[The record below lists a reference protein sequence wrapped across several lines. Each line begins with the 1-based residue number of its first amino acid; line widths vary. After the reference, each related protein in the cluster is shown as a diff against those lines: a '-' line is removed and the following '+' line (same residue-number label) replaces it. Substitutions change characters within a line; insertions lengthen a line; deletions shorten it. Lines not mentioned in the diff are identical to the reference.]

1 MEHHPRVGFNLQ
13 PLLEELNAEELSQFK
28 SLLKSLP
35 QESIVHQQ
43 EFPKT
48 EIDDAN
54 GKQLAEILNGCRKYW
69 AEMVTVQILDKMNR
83 VDLSKRAMDEIQES
97 AVKSLREIKA
107 SMVDVTTNHF
117 RTELKTKF
125 DQIWK
130 NNFCPEATGNFPIV
144 TERYKALIPFCNPQI
159 LTGPLTHTVVL
170 HGAAGVG
177 KSTLAKKLM
186 TEWTDGNLARRFQF
200 VFYLNCKQLNQMG
213 PCSCAELIAKDCPEL
228 DDASLEVIAKS
239 QNVLVVI
246 DDFDE
251 LSYSPGALIRDICDD
266 LKTQKP
272 VPILLSSLL
281 TKKIL
286 PRATV
291 LITTRSWALRELRLL
306 MGEPLVIIKIE
317 GFSETDR
324 KDYFLKNFEDE
335 YEAMKAFD
343 LIKSHTALFPMCS
356 APIMCW
362 LVCKCLKLQME
373 KREDPTATCQTT
385 TSLFLHVLCNQ
396 FSRVPGACPSRSFQ
410 APLKVLC
417 LLAARGVWKHTSLF
431 AGEDVNCLGVKE
443 SEISPFLGN
452 IIQKDKDNENYYS
465 FVHLNI
471 QQFLAAIFYILGSE
485 EEDQEN
491 HRKDIGDIQKL
502 FTTEEIL
509 KNPNLTQ
516 LGYFI
521 FGLLSKNSAKEL
533 ETKFGYRVSS
543 GVKEELLTWKVKP
556 IKSKPF
562 LWSAMKDTFRCLY
575 ESQEEEFVRDAMAP
589 FTELSL
595 HLRDEIDMTH
605 AAFCLKGCHNLQKL
619 SLKVTKEMF
628 VQHKSLKSQPE
639 RYQREQRLLDTWMDL
654 CAAFTSNK
662 NLTSLEVNQSYL
674 KDYAVVILAECLASK
689 TNGLQKVALNNVSP
703 ADAYEELCAVFCNQ
717 KTLTHL
723 TLQSNG
729 LNMLPL
735 LCSQILTY
743 PESNLQYLRLGVG
756 SVTIPR
762 WGEFSLALKTN
773 QSLTC
778 LNLTDNELSD
788 DGAKLLCKS
797 LKESNCSLQRLSL
810 ENCRL
815 TEGCCED
822 LSILVRKK
830 KLTHLCL
837 AKNELG
843 NGGVQLLCK
852 GLSDPNCK
860 LQTLVLCCCEIT
872 DNGCNHLA
880 KFLLKKS
887 SLTQLDLGQNRLGVT
902 GLISLCETLKDP
914 VCNLKC
920 LWLWGCSLVP
930 YNCMDLSSALK
941 CNQRLTTL
949 DLGQNSLGN
958 NGIKMLCEALKQQ
971 NHSLT
976 KLRLQTDP
984 FDTEMQKL
992 LQEVQDRNPQL
1003 TIEKDEYDLGN
1014 PRPSCRDFFM

>member
-1 MEHHPRVGFNLQ
+1 MEHCPRVGFNLQ

-54 GKQLAEILNGCRKYW
+54 GKQLAEILNGCHKYW
-69 AEMVTVQILDKMNR
+69 AEMVTVQIFDKMNR
-83 VDLSKRAMDEIQES
+83 VDLSKRAMDEIQ
-97 AVKSLREIKA
+97 
-107 SMVDVTTNHF
+107 
-117 RTELKTKF
+117 
-125 DQIWK
+125 
-130 NNFCPEATGNFPIV
+130 ATGNFSIV

-170 HGAAGVG
+170 HGTAGVG

-186 TEWTDGNLARRFQF
+186 IDWTDGNLARRFQF

-251 LSYSPGALIRDICDD
+251 LSYSPGALIHDICDD

-286 PRATV
+286 PRATI
-291 LITTRSWALRELRLL
+291 LITTRPWALRELRLML
-306 MGEPLVIIKIE
+306 GEPLVFIEIE
-317 GFSETDR
+317 GFSEMDR
-324 KDYFLKNFEDE
+324 KRYFLKYFQDE
-335 YEAMKAFD
+335 YEAMRAFD
-343 LIKSHTALFPMCS
+343 LIKNHTALFPMCS
-356 APIMCW
+356 APMVCW

-396 FSRVPGACPSRSFQ
+396 FSQGPDGYPRQCLQ
-410 APLKVLC
+410 TPLKVLC
-417 LLAARGVWKHTSLF
+417 LLAAGGVWTHTSRF
-431 AGEDVNCLGVKE
+431 NEETAKRLGMKE
-443 SEISPFLGN
+443 SEISLFLGN
-452 IIQKDKDNENYYS
+452 VLQKDRDNKGYYS
-465 FVHLNI
+465 FVHLNV
-471 QQFLAAIFYILGSE
+471 QQFLAAIFYILETEEE
-485 EEDQEN
+485 EEDWESY
-491 HRKDIGDIQKL
+491 RKDIGDLQKL

-628 VQHKSLKSQPE
+628 VENKSLKSHPE
-639 RYQREQRLLDTWMDL
+639 EERHKKEQHILSVWMDF
-654 CAAFTSNK
+654 CSMFSSNK
-662 NLTSLEVNQSYL
+662 NLVSLDINQSFL
-674 KDYAVVILAECLASK
+674 NDSTVKILCDHLASK
-689 TNGLQKVALNNVSP
+689 THNLQKVVLNNISP
-703 ADAYEELCAVFCNQ
+703 AKAYEDFCAAFCNQ

-723 TLQSNG
+723 TLQSSG
-729 LNMLPL
+729 QDTLPS
-735 LCSQILTY
+735 LCSQIVTY
-743 PESNLQYLRLGVG
+743 PGSSLQYLRLGGG
-756 SVTIPR
+756 SATISR
-762 WGEFSLALKTN
+762 WGEFSLALTTN

-815 TEGCCED
+815 TGGCCRN
-822 LSILVRKK
+822 LSVLVRNE

-843 NGGVQLLCK
+843 NGGVQLLCE

-860 LQTLVLCCCEIT
+860 LQTLVLWSCGIT
-872 DNGCNHLA
+872 ENGCDHLS
-880 KFLLKKS
+880 KLLQKKP
-887 SLTQLDLGQNRLGVT
+887 SLTHLDLGQNCLGIM
-902 GLISLCETLKDP
+902 GLIFLCEALKGP
-914 VCNLKC
+914 ECSLKC

-930 YNCMDLSSALK
+930 FSCMDLSSALK
-941 CNQRLTTL
+941 CNQNLTTL

-958 NGIKMLCEALKQQ
+958 SGIKLLCEALKSQRCP
-971 NHSLT
+971 LT
-976 KLRLQTDP
+976 KLRLKIDSSNMQ
-984 FDTEMQKL
+984 MQKL
-992 LQEVQDRNPQL
+992 MQEVKESNPQL
-1003 TIEKDEYDLGN
+1003 TIESDDYDPGKQ
-1014 PRPSCRDFFM
+1014 RPSSLDFLM